1 MAELR
6 SDFNRWYSAAR
17 SRAVCASDSGLVS
30 IATFGER
37 AFNAGIEGEGRSS
50 GGMTDTSSCHA
61 ASWRPVS
68 GIRRDSEKY
77 GFAQYGS
84 AQYGFAQE
92 NSLARRRLP
101 ALRVSSW

>member
-1 MAELR
+1 MERRASAGAAVIGTSKRTPRCPVRVVAGLTKPPATVATNALR
-6 SDFNRWYSAAR
+6 M
-17 SRAVCASDSGLVS
+17 RA
-30 IATFGER
+30 
-37 AFNAGIEGEGRSS
+37 
-50 GGMTDTSSCHA
+50 MTDTSSCHA